1 MKHSTELIKNGRK
14 ITINI
19 KGLIDELGMKP
30 RELTK
35 LLELS
40 SSRYISDAISKGGI
54 RDVRTS
60 LYLKLIEEL
69 GPLPVLRFTSI
80 ENDDETIT
88 GYEYISKLISM
99 FGGEHLLKLISN
111 EEKDSKIRNLESKI
125 NIIKEVLNLK
135 SE

>member
-40 SSRYISDAISKGGI
+40 SSRYISDEISKGGI

-69 GPLPVLRFTSI
+69 GPLPVLKFTSI
-80 ENDDETIT
+80 ENDDEMIT

>member
-1 MKHSTELIKNGRK
+1 MRNSTVSIKNGRK
-14 ITINI
+14 ITIDI

-30 RELTK
+30 RELTR

-40 SSRYISDAISKGGI
+40 SSRYISDVISQGGI
-54 RDVRTS
+54 RNVHPS
-60 LYLKLIEEL
+60 FYLKLIEVL
-69 GPLPVLRFTSI
+69 GPLPVLKFTSI

-88 GYEYISKLISM
+88 GYEYISRLISM

-111 EEKDSKIRNLESKI
+111 EEKDSKIRSLESRI

>member
-1 MKHSTELIKNGRK
+1 MRNSTVSIKNERK
-14 ITINI
+14 ITIDI

-54 RDVRTS
+54 RNVHTS
-60 LYLKLIEEL
+60 FYLKSIEVL
-69 GPLPVLRFTSI
+69 GPLPVLKFTSI

-88 GYEYISKLISM
+88 GYEYISRLISM